1 MRPSSPAPGTRNA
14 RRCARRSTSGCARP
28 TPSTR
33 SSISTGRCATPTI
46 RPACCRSTI
55 AATTS
60 TRATW
65 ATARWETRSICR
77 CSTDPAPSC
86 ACRISPIGVYVN
98 WGADQPQQEAGG
110 WLDTPVTIS
119 LSPRRTGCRAGS
131 VPVEAFAINE
141 RRVGMRHVKWAVV
154 MLGFAAVALGVG
166 AVQGQQ
172 LSGEY
177 KIGVLE
183 PLTGNLAAE
192 GKRHL
197 EGFEIMRDLINERFG
212 GVMGKKLVF
221 VTGDAVDPTAAA
233 SEATRLVTR
242 EGVKIVT
249 GTFSSTLCGAA
260 SEAAARQN
268 VIYWETSCVDPRL
281 TRRGLKNV
289 FRTEIDGTG
298 FGWYNVEFIAK
309 HLAHRLGKK
318 PNELRIAYLSEDSSY
333 GQSVTETAR
342 QRAKQEFGMQEVA
355 AEYYT
360 FTTNDLTPVILKLKN
375 ANPDILHHIARDQ
388 DAILFWRQA
397 REQNFL
403 VKAVVHAGATGYAA
417 TGFGKAFGN
426 DANGP
431 FALLEPGPGLI
442 IEKMR
447 PEGQRIERAF
457 REAVKAKTGSDVLA
471 GAHQLAGGGLWIL
484 KLALDAA
491 KTDDLDKFRAAVLAM
506 DLPVGSAVNG
516 WGVKFDETG
525 QNSNARVQHYMLQW
539 QNGSLVTVWPEE
551 FTTNRAKW
559 IPLGAWDQR
568 K

>member
-1 MRPSSPAPGTRNA
+1 
-14 RRCARRSTSGCARP
+14 
-28 TPSTR
+28 
-33 SSISTGRCATPTI
+33 
-46 RPACCRSTI
+46 
-55 AATTS
+55 
-60 TRATW
+60 
-65 ATARWETRSICR
+65 
-77 CSTDPAPSC
+77 
-86 ACRISPIGVYVN
+86 
-98 WGADQPQQEAGG
+98 
-110 WLDTPVTIS
+110 
-119 LSPRRTGCRAGS
+119 
-131 VPVEAFAINE
+131 
-141 RRVGMRHVKWAVV
+141 MRHVKGSLVV
-154 MLGFAAVALGVG
+154 GFVALALGVG
-166 AVQGQQ
+166 AVVQSQQQ

-197 EGFEIMRDLINERFG
+197 EGYELMRDLINDRFG

-221 VTGDAVDPTAAA
+221 VTGDAVDPTVAA
-233 SEATRLVTR
+233 SEATRLATR
-242 EGVKIVT
+242 EGVKIIT

-260 SEAAARQN
+260 SEAASRQN

-281 TRRGLKNV
+281 TRRGLKSV
-289 FRTEIDGTG
+289 YRTEIDGTG

-318 PNELRIAYLSEDSSY
+318 PNELKIAYLSEDSSY
-333 GQSVTETAR
+333 GQSVTESAR

-355 AEYYT
+355 LESYT
-360 FTTNDLTPVILKLKN
+360 FTTNDLTPVILKLKA

-397 REQNFL
+397 REQNFQAR
-403 VKAVVHAGATGYAA
+403 AVVHAGATGYGNP
-417 TGFGKAFGN
+417 GFGKAFGN

-442 IEKMR
+442 IEKFR
-447 PEGQRIERAF
+447 PEGQRVERAF
-457 REAVKAKTGSDVLA
+457 REAVKAKTGSEVLA
-471 GAHQLAGGGLWIL
+471 GGHQLAGGGLWIL

-491 KTDDLDKFRAAVLAM
+491 KTDDLDKFRSAVMSL

-539 QNGSLVTVWPEE
+539 QNAQLVTVWPEE
-551 FTTNRAKW
+551 FTTHRAKW
-559 IPLGAWDQR
+559 VPLGPWDQR
-568 K
+568 Q

>member
-1 MRPSSPAPGTRNA
+1 MRHR
-14 RRCARRSTSGCARP
+14 
-28 TPSTR
+28 
-33 SSISTGRCATPTI
+33 ISTLAI
-46 RPACCRSTI
+46 
-55 AATTS
+55 
-60 TRATW
+60 
-65 ATARWETRSICR
+65 
-77 CSTDPAPSC
+77 
-86 ACRISPIGVYVN
+86 IGGLV
-98 WGADQPQQEAGG
+98 A
-110 WLDTPVTIS
+110 L
-119 LSPRRTGCRAGS
+119 
-131 VPVEAFAINE
+131 
-141 RRVGMRHVKWAVV
+141 
-154 MLGFAAVALGVG
+154 ALGVS

-172 LSGEY
+172 PLSGEY
-177 KIGVLE
+177 KIGVLQ

-197 EGFEIMRDLINERFG
+197 EGYEILRDLINEKFG

-233 SEATRLVTR
+233 SEATRLATR
-242 EGVKIVT
+242 EGVKIIS

-260 SEAAARQN
+260 SEAASRQN

-281 TRRGLKNV
+281 TRRGLKTV

-298 FGWYNVEFIAK
+298 FGWYNIEFIAK

-375 ANPDILHHIARDQ
+375 ANPDILHHIARNQ
-388 DAILFWRQA
+388 DSIIFWRQA

-403 VKAVVHAGATGYAA
+403 VKAVVHAGATGYGAP
-417 TGFGKAFGN
+417 GFGKAFGN

-442 IEKMR
+442 IEKLR
-447 PEGQRIERAF
+447 PEGQAVERAF

-471 GAHQLAGGGLWIL
+471 GGHQLAAGGLWVL

-491 KTDDLDKFRAAVLAM
+491 KTDDLDKFRTAVLAM
-506 DLPVGSAVNG
+506 DLPVRSGINGS
-516 WGVKFDETG
+516 GVKFDENG
-525 QNSNARVQHYMLQW
+525 QNANAPIPHYMLQS
-539 QNGSLVTVWPEE
+539 QNAQT
-551 FTTNRAKW
+551 
-559 IPLGAWDQR
+559 
-568 K
+568 